1 MPDQGEEFI
10 GSIFCEQYNCQAEFY
25 LEPSHSGEPRPATG
39 TGVRHLI
46 ALYGEGYTGPA
57 DRSLTENGR
66 RGSRSVFQTVG
77 LSSNF
82 SIFSWRRST
91 KHLFQSGKRRPGAT
105 VSTCSNRYLAY
116 AGIISGSS
124 FHPLNTAAS
133 LWSGPRLLD
142 AEPGNF
148 FVSALRPPRSSLLV
162 ERWCSVQPVVPTPF
176 LSSARWKQLMATRTE
191 LFGSFDVH
199 WPARQGEL
207 VRRPPAEAPSF
218 RGHLNPRLLRN
229 PGG

>member
-1 MPDQGEEFI
+1 
-10 GSIFCEQYNCQAEFY
+10 
-25 LEPSHSGEPRPATG
+25 
-39 TGVRHLI
+39 LI

-91 KHLFQSGKRRPGAT
+91 KHLFQSGKRRPAAT
-105 VSTCSNRYLAY
+105 VSTCSNRNLHRPHRSPRVLARRMR
-116 AGIISGSS
+116 SGRSVKLRLTPEL
-124 FHPLNTAAS
+124 FADRHFIPGMRL
-133 LWSGPRLLD
+133 PRYGQDL
-142 AEPGNF
+142 
-148 FVSALRPPRSSLLV
+148 SARRRARKFLCSTSRPPRSYLLV
-162 ERWCSVQPVVPTPF
+162 EPWCLVQPVVPTPF
-176 LSSARWKQLMATRTE
+176 LWSARWKQLMARTE

-207 VRRPPAEAPSF
+207 ARRPPAEAPSF

>member
-1 MPDQGEEFI
+1 MPDQGWEFI
-10 GSIFCEQYNCQAEFY
+10 GSIFCEQYNCQAQFY

-91 KHLFQSGKRRPGAT
+91 KHLFQSGKRRPAAT
-105 VSTCSNRYLAY
+105 VSTCSNRNLHRPHRSPRVLARRMR
-116 AGIISGSS
+116 SGRSV
-124 FHPLNTAAS
+124 
-133 LWSGPRLLD
+133 RLRL
-142 AEPGNF
+142 
-148 FVSALRPPRSSLLV
+148 
-162 ERWCSVQPVVPTPF
+162 TP
-176 LSSARWKQLMATRTE
+176 E
-191 LFGSFDVH
+191 LFGDRHFIPGMRLPRYGQD
-199 WPARQGEL
+199 L
-207 VRRPPAEAPSF
+207 VCSTPSPEISLF
-218 RGHLNPRLLRN
+218 HVTAAKIVSTR
-229 PGG
+229 